1 MDSILAAARF
11 ANNNIHTA
19 LPLPAVPQ
27 QTTTHQYKAASRRG
41 RKGPTV
47 QTYGIVSLILL
58 LVIGLGA
65 FKVWRVLV
73 RVFSRPFKTPN
84 LAKIKK
90 VAFLIVAL
98 TVVSMLTPFLLPFNS
113 TIRLVIYGAYALYA
127 VLGLS
132 QIWDWVSG
140 LLNRGKAP
148 GTK

>member
-1 MDSILAAARF
+1 M
-11 ANNNIHTA
+11 
-19 LPLPAVPQ
+19 
-27 QTTTHQYKAASRRG
+27 
-41 RKGPTV
+41 

-58 LVIGLGA
+58 LIIGLGA

-73 RVFSRPFKTPN
+73 RLFSRPFQAPN
-84 LAKIKK
+84 LPKIKK

-113 TIRLVIYGAYALYA
+113 TIRLVIYAAYALYA

-140 LLNRGKAP
+140 LLNRGKAQDP
-148 GTK
+148 K

>member
-1 MDSILAAARF
+1 MPRVHAPTATTSTGHRYYGWCPIQKQRF
-11 ANNNIHTA
+11 NVLSAH
-19 LPLPAVPQ
+19 
-27 QTTTHQYKAASRRG
+27 RRWQ
-41 RKGPTV
+41 KGLTV

-65 FKVWRVLV
+65 FKVWRILV
-73 RVFSRPFKTPN
+73 RVFSRPFQTPN

-113 TIRLVIYGAYALYA
+113 TIRLVIYAAYALYA

-132 QIWDWVSG
+132 QIWDWLNG
-140 LLNRGKAP
+140 LLNRNKTP
-148 GTK
+148 GS